1 MTYDPRMGSSPYL
14 GADDQTTDS
23 IDATGTGYSSEPMT
37 TLLGRTGGQRAGQ
50 ASVAD
55 SQQAPA
61 TVRRSNQAPNRGVAP
76 QPAPLRRRGAA
87 PAPAPARHAVPSP
100 AQQPY
105 GHQSRRRGGSQRIVD
120 ALAMLGLY
128 LAALS
133 ARLLAILLALVMITS
148 AFSATVGPL
157 RQAIVVRFGLT
168 ALLAP
173 SALLGQFVFETP
185 FGGLLRGDLAI
196 VSIIL
201 FCADWICMK
210 LLASLRTRRE
220 RGA

>member
-14 GADDQTTDS
+14 GADEQSTGGL
-23 IDATGTGYSSEPMT
+23 DATGTGLSSQPMT
-37 TLLGRTGGQRAGQ
+37 TLLGRTGSQHGAQ
-50 ASVAD
+50 ANAANP
-55 SQQAPA
+55 QEAPA

-87 PAPAPARHAVPSP
+87 SAPTRHAVPAP

-105 GHQSRRRGGSQRIVD
+105 GRQHRRQSGSQRFVD
-120 ALAMLGLY
+120 ALAILGLY
-128 LAALS
+128 IAALA

>member
-14 GADDQTTDS
+14 GTDDQPTGGL
-23 IDATGTGYSSEPMT
+23 DATGTGYPSETMT
-37 TLLGRTGGQRAGQ
+37 TMLGQTGGQRVRTSA
-50 ASVAD
+50 AD
-55 SQQAPA
+55 PQQPPA
-61 TVRRSNQAPNRGVAP
+61 TVRRRNQAPNRGVAP

-87 PAPAPARHAVPSP
+87 PAPARHAVPSP

-105 GHQSRRRGGSQRIVD
+105 ARQRRGQGGSQRLVNG
-120 ALAMLGLY
+120 LAMLGLY
-128 LAALS
+128 IAALA
-133 ARLLAILLALVMITS
+133 ARLLATILALVMITS